1 MLPAAVALMAACGY
15 HRGVETAAMAIR
27 RVILAGLAAMVVGAA
42 AHAQS
47 PPSAPEPR
55 EITLEALEPLER
67 GALRPGRCGLF
78 LWARE
83 PQAPL
88 VMIALANPLEARV
101 KTAGRLRFLQ
111 RTAFGKEMVY
121 GHFERQT
128 FTDGRFTFDVDIRF
142 DTERELRSGAVVK
155 DGVIRARDTRS
166 AWESVTPVGGLV
178 ACRDGEP

>member
-1 MLPAAVALMAACGY
+1 MSMVKAWVIAAGAA
-15 HRGVETAAMAIR
+15 A
-27 RVILAGLAAMVVGAA
+27 ILAGAGAF
-42 AHAQS
+42 AQTA
-47 PPSAPEPR
+47 PPAQEPR
-55 EITLEALEPLER
+55 EITLEAVDPLER

-78 LWARE
+78 LWARD

-88 VMIALANPLEARV
+88 VMIALADPVEARV

-155 DGVIRARDTRS
+155 EGVIRARDSRS
-166 AWESVTPVGGLV
+166 QWVSMTPVGGLV
-178 ACRDGEP
+178 ACQDDKPQGANR